1 VTLAF
6 TEANFLALIK
16 SAEGTPYLYGG
27 TDPFH
32 GGADCSGLIYWAGLQ
47 CGVTL
52 PRTTTAEWA
61 ALPHSTDL
69 AAMPVGG
76 CVEFEVP
83 GDGGSPP
90 QHVGVNVGGGFMI
103 DDPETGMV
111 VQQQVIPNEPGIIWP
126 IGWVALPF
134 VAPAPAPV
142 PPLPLPIQEETMSLE
157 LLPNGTAVISAVGA
171 GSRAEHLLVFTLN
184 PTDPNNPDY
193 NVLDVTDGI
202 GTADPYT
209 VVSA

>member
-1 VTLAF
+1 MIF
-6 TEANFLALIK
+6 SQANFLALIR

-27 TDPFH
+27 TDPFG

-61 ALPHSTDL
+61 ALPHSTNL
-69 AAMPVGG
+69 ATMPIAG

-83 GDGGSPP
+83 SDGGSPP

-111 VQQQVIPNEPGIIWP
+111 VQQQVIPTEPGIIWP
-126 IGWVALPF
+126 MGWVQLPF
-134 VAPAPAPV
+134 VTAP
-142 PPLPLPIQEETMSLE
+142 PPPSTKEYEIMDAVIA
-157 LLPNGTAVISAVGA
+157 PNGDIVSHAVTPQGHYLEITRYA
-171 GSRAEHLLVFTLN
+171 GSQGTPA
-184 PTDPNNPDY
+184 NNRMSIID
-193 NVLDVTDGI
+193 I
-202 GTADPYT
+202 TAAYPQF
-209 VVSA
+209 VVSP

>member
-1 VTLAF
+1 MPLF

-47 CGVTL
+47 CGVPL

-69 AAMPVGG
+69 GAMPIGA

-103 DDPETGMV
+103 DDPHTGAVVRQET
-111 VQQQVIPNEPGIIWP
+111 IPDEPGVIWP
-126 IGWVALPF
+126 IGWVQLPF
-134 VAPAPAPV
+134 VAEPAP
-142 PPLPLPIQEETMSLE
+142 PPPPPPISSFKEDEMQAVVVNGQVFVYAVG
-157 LLPNGTAVISAVGA
+157 PNG
-171 GSRAEHLLVFTLN
+171 HLLEFQRATPGSDDPHANNVVDITAGITEIA
-184 PTDPNNPDY
+184 PGTDFIVQP
-193 NVLDVTDGI
+193 
-202 GTADPYT
+202 
-209 VVSA
+209 